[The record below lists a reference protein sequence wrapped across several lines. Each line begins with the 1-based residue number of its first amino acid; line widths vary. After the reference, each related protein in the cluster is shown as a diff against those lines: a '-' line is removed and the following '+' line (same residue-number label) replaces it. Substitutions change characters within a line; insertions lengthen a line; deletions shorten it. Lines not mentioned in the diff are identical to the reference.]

1 MGQEKR
7 QKMKRLMLNAFCLTT
22 LTSLLFACG
31 ADTPT
36 GGETPTSVEQI
47 KSTSK
52 HIEGFFNLF
61 QDNESGKT
69 YLALTTDQLDR
80 EFIHHYVTV
89 NGSVTAGHFVGQ
101 YGQEQVLS
109 LRRHFN
115 RIEFVAHNTHYYF
128 NPDNALSKAAS
139 ANIPQAIL
147 AVEEIVAEDK
157 KTGEVL
163 ISLDGVL
170 LKEKLNQIKPT
181 PDPEAPPKETFSL
194 GKLSESRSKI
204 LRIKN
209 YPENTAV
216 ISEYVYENP
225 APIVYGGED
234 VTDSRSMSVQV
245 EHTFLPMPDDG
256 FKARRD
262 DYRVG
267 FISARITDLTDPGFT
282 PYRDVINRWHLVKKD
297 PTAELSDP
305 VEPITW
311 WIENT
316 TPHEWRDLIRG
327 AALAWNS
334 AFEKAGFSNA
344 IAVEIQPDDAAWDAG
359 DIRYNVLRWTSSP
372 VVPFGGYGPS
382 ITNPRTG
389 QILGADVML
398 EFAYVRNHR
407 RAQLLLQPDVS
418 TVPAGPHRFCSA
430 GMHMSENY
438 LFASSALGI
447 FTGDSEQQQ
456 QLLRESLYNLIL
468 HEIGHTLGLM
478 HNMRATQVINDP
490 FDPVEVAEVGL
501 SGSVM
506 DYADVNYAPPN
517 KTQTAYYLDHPGSY
531 DEWAI
536 TYGYSAAVA
545 DPAAEER
552 RLSDILAR
560 SNEPGHL
567 FGNDADDMR
576 IPQNG
581 IDPHVQISDLSSD
594 AIGYAI
600 GSFDHLR
607 LLIGEMTLKQSA
619 GEKNWDAL
627 VGTYTRLVRRHG
639 VLAQIVASYIGGVH
653 INRAPPASIEGE
665 PYTPV
670 ALSEQKRAMTVLKNN
685 VFAPDAMLGDAKL
698 FSHLQTQ
705 RRIFDFYGKPEDPKL
720 HGSWHE
726 QQAAVLDRL
735 IHANTLQRL
744 TDSRL
749 YGNQYSVASMLI
761 DLSDAIFSA
770 DRTSS
775 VNTLRQMLQVG
786 YINRLVLLMKPE
798 SPVDSVARAAA
809 LYQLQHTLTWLSK
822 KRRGNDETK
831 AHTNHLVFL
840 IESALDT
847 KNS

>member
-1 MGQEKR
+1 
-7 QKMKRLMLNAFCLTT
+7 MKRLILKALC
-22 LTSLLFACG
+22 LTSLACLLFGCG
-31 ADTPT
+31 TDTPAS
-36 GGETPTSVEQI
+36 GDASPSVEQI

-52 HIEGFFNLF
+52 HIEGYLNLF
-61 QDNESGKT
+61 QDQESGKT
-69 YLALTTDQLDR
+69 YLSLTEDQLDR

-89 NGSVTAGHFVGQ
+89 NGSVSAGHFVGQ
-101 YGQEQVLS
+101 YGQEQILS

-128 NPDNALSKAAS
+128 NPESALSRAAA

-157 KTGEVL
+157 ESGELL
-163 ISLDGVL
+163 ISLDSVL
-170 LKEKLNQIKPT
+170 LKEKLTQIKPT
-181 PDPEAPPKETFSL
+181 PDPEAPPKETFAL
-194 GKLSESRSKI
+194 GKLSESRNKI

-209 YPENTAV
+209 YPENTAI

-267 FISARITDLTDPGFT
+267 FFSARITDLTDPSFT
-282 PYRDVINRWHLVKKD
+282 PYRDVINRWHLVKQD
-297 PTAELSDP
+297 PSAELSDP

-316 TPHEWRDLIRG
+316 TPHEWRDLIRE
-327 AALAWNS
+327 AALSWNS

-344 IAVEIQPDDAAWDAG
+344 IAVEVQPDDAAWDAG

-382 ITNPRTG
+382 FTNPRTG

-407 RAQLLLQPDVS
+407 RAQLLLQPDS
-418 TVPAGPHRFCSA
+418 SNLPLNPHRFCSA
-430 GMHMSENY
+430 GLHMSENY

-447 FTGDSEQQQ
+447 FADDSEQQQ

-468 HEIGHTLGLM
+468 HEIGHALGLM

-506 DYADVNYAPPN
+506 DYADVNYAPPS

-536 TYGYSAAVA
+536 TYGYSEAVA

-576 IPQNG
+576 APQNG

-594 AIGYAI
+594 AIGYAE
-600 GSFDHLR
+600 GVFDHLR
-607 LLIGEMTLKQSA
+607 LLTDEMTLKQSA

-627 VGTYTRLVRRHG
+627 VGSYGRLVRRHG
-639 VLAQIVASYIGGVH
+639 RLAQVVASYIGGVH
-653 INRAPPASIEGE
+653 INRAPPESIEGD

-670 ALSEQKRAMTVLKNN
+670 VLSQQKRAMAVLKNN
-685 VFAPDAMLGDAKL
+685 VFAPNAMLGDAKL
-698 FSHLQTQ
+698 FSHLQAQ

-720 HGSWHE
+720 HSTWHA
-726 QQAAVLDRL
+726 QQAVVLDRL
-735 IHANTLQRL
+735 VHANTLQRL

-761 DLSDAIFSA
+761 DLTDAVFAA
-770 DRTSS
+770 DQTSS
-775 VNTLRQMLQVG
+775 VNTLRQMLQVA
-786 YINRLVLLMKPE
+786 YINKLASLMKPE
-798 SPVDSVARAAA
+798 SGVDSVARAAA
-809 LYQLQHTLTWLSK
+809 LYQLQQTLTWLSK

-840 IESALDT
+840 IESALET
-847 KNS
+847 RKA